1 MHFVIC
7 SVASV
12 HMEITEQNKASRIFC
27 HLHYREQSEDGLEP
41 IPGGASCS
49 PFLCKPLGF
58 KFFLGQGVMSSRTTL
73 QSPGNCASRTG
84 RAFPLHNQ
92 Q

>member
-27 HLHYREQSEDGLEP
+27 HLRYWEQSEDGLEP

-49 PFLCKPLGF
+49 PFLCKALNLSGTRCDEQQESSAKPWELCF
-58 KFFLGQGVMSSRTTL
+58 KDRKS
-73 QSPGNCASRTG
+73 
-84 RAFPLHNQ
+84 FPLHNLQ
-92 Q
+92 